1 MNPNAGKK
9 YIEKELFN
17 IWFDETLKNGDKIN
31 VYKFDDESQVAFIE
45 FAYQISND
53 YNLDETEVLLRYF
66 PDIETRMKTTYTF
79 IRADKCRGD
88 RWVVLQTTDGE
99 ERHINLSET
108 YYTYYSNF

>member
-9 YIEKELFN
+9 YIEKPLFN
-17 IWFDETLKNGDKIN
+17 IWFDETVKKGDKIN
-31 VYKFDDESQVAFIE
+31 VYRFDDESHVIFVD
-45 FAYQISND
+45 FAYLISKD

-88 RWVVLQTTDGE
+88 RWAVLLTEDGE

-108 YYTYYSNF
+108 ENTYYCNF